1 MYSIVRMIL
10 VIVLVFILFK
20 VIHIKTK
27 KKVLMISLF
36 GLVFYIAIMCTP
48 IENLFISF
56 DTPTEALSYYDPFVG
71 KVIDTVEG
79 NETCMIITQKDV
91 NESGVS
97 YVKKSVDGYKV
108 LSPIHF
114 PYSVKSKLDSH
125 GSIKI
130 FRVFGT
136 SDYYLEGNCISDSG
150 TINKVS
156 DSFNSDIK
164 VILVY
169 DFNKNNVNLKDYLI
183 FGYLNNYEN
192 SYSLMIDNTVIEFE

>member
-27 KKVLMISLF
+27 KKVLIISLF
-36 GLVFYIAIMCTP
+36 GLVFYISIMCTP

-114 PYSVKSKLDSH
+114 RYSVKSKLDGH

-136 SDYYLEGNCISDSG
+136 SDYYLDGNCISDSE

-156 DSFNSDIK
+156 DSLNSDIK

-192 SYSLMIDNTVIEFE
+192 SYSLMIDNTVIELE

>member
-1 MYSIVRMIL
+1 MYSIVRMIF

-114 PYSVKSKLDSH
+114 PYSVKSKLDGH

-136 SDYYLEGNCISDSG
+136 SDYYLDGNCISDFG

-156 DSFNSDIK
+156 DSLNSDIK

-192 SYSLMIDNTVIEFE
+192 SYSLMIDNTVIELE

>member
-20 VIHIKTK
+20 VIHIKTR
-27 KKVLMISLF
+27 KKVLIISLF

-56 DTPTEALSYYDPFVG
+56 DTPTEALSYYDPFVA

-114 PYSVKSKLDSH
+114 PYSVKSKLDGH
-125 GSIKI
+125 GSIEI
-130 FRVFGT
+130 FRAFGT

-156 DSFNSDIK
+156 DSLNSDIK

>member
-10 VIVLVFILFK
+10 VIVLVFILIK

-27 KKVLMISLF
+27 KKVLIISLF

-56 DTPTEALSYYDPFVG
+56 DTPTEALSYYDPFAG

-97 YVKKSVDGYKV
+97 YVKKSSDGYKV

-114 PYSVKSKLDSH
+114 PYSVKSKLDGH

-136 SDYYLEGNCISDSG
+136 SDYYLEGNCISDSE

-156 DSFNSDIK
+156 DSLNSDIK
-164 VILVY
+164 VILLY

-192 SYSLMIDNTVIEFE
+192 SYSLMIDNTVIELE

>member
-27 KKVLMISLF
+27 KKVLIISLF

-114 PYSVKSKLDSH
+114 PYSVKSKLDGH

-136 SDYYLEGNCISDSG
+136 SDCYLEGNCISDSG

-156 DSFNSDIK
+156 DSLNSDIK

-192 SYSLMIDNTVIEFE
+192 SYSLMIDNTVIELE

>member
-114 PYSVKSKLDSH
+114 PYSVKSKLDGH

-156 DSFNSDIK
+156 DSLNSDIK

-183 FGYLNNYEN
+183 FGYLKNYEN

>member
-1 MYSIVRMIL
+1 MYSIVRTIL

-27 KKVLMISLF
+27 KKVLIISLF

-71 KVIDTVEG
+71 KVIDTFEG

-114 PYSVKSKLDSH
+114 PYSVKSKLDGH

-136 SDYYLEGNCISDSG
+136 SDYYLDGNCISDSE

-156 DSFNSDIK
+156 DSLNSDIK

-192 SYSLMIDNTVIEFE
+192 SYSLMIDNTVIELE

>member
-27 KKVLMISLF
+27 KKVLIISLF

-108 LSPIHF
+108 LSLIHF
-114 PYSVKSKLDSH
+114 PYSVKSKLDGH

-156 DSFNSDIK
+156 DSLNSDIK

-169 DFNKNNVNLKDYLI
+169 DFNKNDVNLKDYLI
-183 FGYLNNYEN
+183 FGYLKNYEN

>member
-97 YVKKSVDGYKV
+97 YVKKSSDGYKV

-114 PYSVKSKLDSH
+114 PYSVKSKLDGH

-136 SDYYLEGNCISDSG
+136 SDYYLEGNCISDFG

-156 DSFNSDIK
+156 DSLNSDIK

-169 DFNKNNVNLKDYLI
+169 DFNKNDVNLKDYLI
-183 FGYLNNYEN
+183 FGYLKNYEN

>member
-27 KKVLMISLF
+27 KKVLIISLF
-36 GLVFYIAIMCTP
+36 GLVYYIAIMCTP

-114 PYSVKSKLDSH
+114 PYSVKSKLDGH

-136 SDYYLEGNCISDSG
+136 SDYYLDGNCISDSG

-156 DSFNSDIK
+156 DSLNSDIK

-192 SYSLMIDNTVIEFE
+192 SYSLMIDNTVIELE

>member
-27 KKVLMISLF
+27 KKVLIISLF

-91 NESGVS
+91 NESG
-97 YVKKSVDGYKV
+97 DGYKV

-114 PYSVKSKLDSH
+114 RYSVKSKLDGH

-136 SDYYLEGNCISDSG
+136 SDYYLDGNCISDSG

-156 DSFNSDIK
+156 DSLNSDIK

-192 SYSLMIDNTVIEFE
+192 SYSLMIDNTVIEL

>member
-97 YVKKSVDGYKV
+97 YVKKSSDGYKV

-114 PYSVKSKLDSH
+114 PYSVKSKLDGH

-136 SDYYLEGNCISDSG
+136 SDYYLEGNCISDFG

-156 DSFNSDIK
+156 DSLNSDIK

-183 FGYLNNYEN
+183 FGYLKNYEN

>member
-10 VIVLVFILFK
+10 VIMLVFILFK

-27 KKVLMISLF
+27 KKVLIISLF

-114 PYSVKSKLDSH
+114 PYSVKSKLDGH

-156 DSFNSDIK
+156 DSLNSDIK

-183 FGYLNNYEN
+183 FGYLNNYES
-192 SYSLMIDNTVIEFE
+192 SYSLMIDNTVIELE

>member
-10 VIVLVFILFK
+10 VIVLVFILIK
-20 VIHIKTK
+20 VIHIKAK
-27 KKVLMISLF
+27 KKVLIISLF

-56 DTPTEALSYYDPFVG
+56 DTPTEALSYYDPFAG

-79 NETCMIITQKDV
+79 NETCMIITEKDV
-91 NESGVS
+91 NKSGVS
-97 YVKKSVDGYKV
+97 YVKKSSDGYKV

-114 PYSVKSKLDSH
+114 LYSVKSKFDGH

-136 SDYYLEGNCISDSG
+136 SDYYLDGNCISDSE

-156 DSFNSDIK
+156 DSLNSDIK
-164 VILVY
+164 VILLY
-169 DFNKNNVNLKDYLI
+169 DFNKNNVHLKNYLI

-192 SYSLMIDNTVIEFE
+192 SYSLMIDNNVIELE

>member
-10 VIVLVFILFK
+10 VIVLVFILIK

-79 NETCMIITQKDV
+79 NETCMIITEKDV

-97 YVKKSVDGYKV
+97 YVKKSGDGYKV

-114 PYSVKSKLDSH
+114 RYSVKSKFDGH

-136 SDYYLEGNCISDSG
+136 SDYYLDGNCISDSE

-156 DSFNSDIK
+156 DSLNSDIK
-164 VILVY
+164 VILLY
-169 DFNKNNVNLKDYLI
+169 DFNKNNVHLKNYLI

-192 SYSLMIDNTVIEFE
+192 SYSLMIDNTVIELE

>member
-114 PYSVKSKLDSH
+114 RYSVKSKLDGH

-136 SDYYLEGNCISDSG
+136 SDYYLEGNCISNFG

-156 DSFNSDIK
+156 DSLNSDIK

-169 DFNKNNVNLKDYLI
+169 DFNKNDVNLKDYLI
-183 FGYLNNYEN
+183 FGYLKNYEN
-192 SYSLMIDNTVIEFE
+192 SYSLMIDNTVIELE

>member
-27 KKVLMISLF
+27 KKVLIISLF

-114 PYSVKSKLDSH
+114 RYSVKSKLDGH
-125 GSIKI
+125 GLIKI

-156 DSFNSDIK
+156 DSLNSDIK

-169 DFNKNNVNLKDYLI
+169 GFNKNNVNLKDYLI

-192 SYSLMIDNTVIEFE
+192 SYSLMIDNTVIELE

>member
-97 YVKKSVDGYKV
+97 YLKKSSDGYKV

-114 PYSVKSKLDSH
+114 RYSVKSKLDGH

-156 DSFNSDIK
+156 DSLNSDIK

-183 FGYLNNYEN
+183 F
-192 SYSLMIDNTVIEFE
+192 

>member
-10 VIVLVFILFK
+10 VIVLVVILFK

-27 KKVLMISLF
+27 KKVLIISLF
-36 GLVFYIAIMCTP
+36 GLVFYISIMCTP

-56 DTPTEALSYYDPFVG
+56 DTPTEALSYYDPFVC

-114 PYSVKSKLDSH
+114 PYSVKSKLDGH

-150 TINKVS
+150 TISKVS
-156 DSFNSDIK
+156 DSLNSDIK

-192 SYSLMIDNTVIEFE
+192 SYSLMIDNTVIELE

>member
-10 VIVLVFILFK
+10 VIVLVFIIFK

-114 PYSVKSKLDSH
+114 PYSVKSKLDGH

-136 SDYYLEGNCISDSG
+136 SDYYLDGNCISDFG

-156 DSFNSDIK
+156 DSLNSDIK

-192 SYSLMIDNTVIEFE
+192 SYSLMIDNTVIELE

>member
-79 NETCMIITQKDV
+79 NETCMIITEKDV

-97 YVKKSVDGYKV
+97 YVKKSGDGYKV

-114 PYSVKSKLDSH
+114 RYSVKSKFDGH

-136 SDYYLEGNCISDSG
+136 SDYYLDGNCISDSE

-156 DSFNSDIK
+156 DSLNSDIK
-164 VILVY
+164 VILLY
-169 DFNKNNVNLKDYLI
+169 DFNKNNVHLKNYLI

-192 SYSLMIDNTVIEFE
+192 SYSLMIDNTVIELE

>member
-27 KKVLMISLF
+27 KKVFMISLF
-36 GLVFYIAIMCTP
+36 GLVFYISIMCTP

-97 YVKKSVDGYKV
+97 YVKKSSDGYKV

-114 PYSVKSKLDSH
+114 CYSVKSKLDGH

-156 DSFNSDIK
+156 DSLNSDIK

-192 SYSLMIDNTVIEFE
+192 SYSLMTDNTVVELE

>member
-36 GLVFYIAIMCTP
+36 GLVFYISIMCTP

-114 PYSVKSKLDSH
+114 PYSVKSKLDGH

-156 DSFNSDIK
+156 DSLNSYIK

-192 SYSLMIDNTVIEFE
+192 SYSLMIDNTVIELE

>member
-79 NETCMIITQKDV
+79 NETCMIITQKEV

-114 PYSVKSKLDSH
+114 PYSVKSKLDGH

-156 DSFNSDIK
+156 DSLNSDIK

-183 FGYLNNYEN
+183 FGYLKNYEN

>member
-1 MYSIVRMIL
+1 MYSIFRMIL
-10 VIVLVFILFK
+10 VIVLVFILIK

-27 KKVLMISLF
+27 KKVLMIFLF

-56 DTPTEALSYYDPFVG
+56 DTPTEALSYYDPFAG

-79 NETCMIITQKDV
+79 NETCMIITEKDV

-97 YVKKSVDGYKV
+97 YVKKSSDGYKV

-114 PYSVKSKLDSH
+114 RYSVKSKLDGH

-136 SDYYLEGNCISDSG
+136 SDYYLDGNCISNSG

-156 DSFNSDIK
+156 DSLNSDIK
-164 VILVY
+164 VILLY
-169 DFNKNNVNLKDYLI
+169 DFNKNNVHLKNYLI

-192 SYSLMIDNTVIEFE
+192 SYSLMIDNTVIELE

>member
-114 PYSVKSKLDSH
+114 PYSVKSKLDGH

-156 DSFNSDIK
+156 DSLNSDIK

-192 SYSLMIDNTVIEFE
+192 RYSLMIDNDVIEL

>member
-114 PYSVKSKLDSH
+114 PYSVKSKLDGH

-136 SDYYLEGNCISDSG
+136 SDYYLDGNCISDSG

-156 DSFNSDIK
+156 DSLNSDIK

-169 DFNKNNVNLKDYLI
+169 DFNKNDVNLKDYLI

>member
-27 KKVLMISLF
+27 KKVLIISLF

-108 LSPIHF
+108 LSLIHF
-114 PYSVKSKLDSH
+114 PYSVKSKLDGH

-156 DSFNSDIK
+156 DSLNSDIK

-183 FGYLNNYEN
+183 FGYLKNYEN